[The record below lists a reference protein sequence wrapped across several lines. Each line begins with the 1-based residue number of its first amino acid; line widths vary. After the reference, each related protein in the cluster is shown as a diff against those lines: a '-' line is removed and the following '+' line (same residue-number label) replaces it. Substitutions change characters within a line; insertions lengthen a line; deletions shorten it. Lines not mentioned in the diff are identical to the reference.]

1 MKKYTLLFLS
11 AFAVLAAKA
20 DFVQLKNGKLFEG
33 KVVRVFESELAFK
46 TSVGTFF
53 IPGSDLQC
61 VNIEKIRPKQERALA
76 SMFASSADACSR
88 GTSAGTMH
96 GHGFGQF
103 CAGFFGSLL
112 GVGIVML
119 VDKTP
124 AKSKNLIMVATDDDV
139 WTDPGY
145 LMCYN
150 KAAKSKALINS
161 GLGCITYLVLY
172 FASY

>member
-1 MKKYTLLFLS
+1 MKKFIFFFLS
-11 AFAVLAAKA
+11 IFAAHAAKA
-20 DFVQLKNGKLFEG
+20 DFIQLKNGKLFEG
-33 KVVRVFESELAFK
+33 KVLRVFKSELAFK
-46 TSVGTFF
+46 TDVGTFF
-53 IPGSDLQC
+53 IPASDLQC
-61 VNIEKIRPKQERALA
+61 VNIDNVRPRKEEALA
-76 SMFASSADACSR
+76 AMFAAPANACSR
-88 GTSAGTMH
+88 GTTAGNMH

-124 AKSKNLIMVATDDDV
+124 SKSKNLMMIAQDDDV

-161 GLGCITYLVLY
+161 GLGCATYLIILLS
-172 FASY
+172 SY